1 MHGHGPVKR
10 TVTGWLLVYI
20 KGVVFFGHPIKR
32 TIANMSISPSEFV
45 NAVRASLIPRLM
57 QGEIRHTTIETENC
71 VQYTA
76 ESIHTDEA
84 VDVKADELNGQTL
97 AKIYWG
103 DYDLEIRV
111 GEEEIVLFM
120 NKACRSTSDAA
131 VFTSLDDL
139 FTCVIQRL

>member
-1 MHGHGPVKR
+1 MAVG
-10 TVTGWLLVYI
+10 I
-20 KGVVFFGHPIKR
+20 KADVFFGHPIKR
-32 TIANMSISPSEFV
+32 TIANMSISPSVFV
-45 NAVRASLIPRLM
+45 NAVRTSLSPRLM

-131 VFTSLDDL
+131 VFTPLDDL
-139 FTCVIQRL
+139 FTRVIQRL